1 MIDSLFSDSPYN
13 QLIASVALLLLVSD
27 LWSLWKFDRRLLTTR
42 AASAHLLARRD
53 GRNGANPSEA
63 VQRWADRHLADG
75 LDDADP
81 GAHIQVLRDLPADL
95 RQPAPTS
102 RIRFAP
108 ALLTALGVLGTFY
121 GIATGLQSLDKASIG
136 QDTEKMMA
144 AIWGLIEGMN
154 TAFDTSLVGLGA
166 AGVTIVVMAATDTAR
181 KWSWNWTKAGL
192 AAVAR
197 PESPT
202 DLLRRLVA
210 TDQQDAH
217 RAQLDAAQKLGA
229 AATAM
234 EASLATLGK
243 GLETFDAGVIGD
255 RVGKVIE
262 EKMEP
267 VFTGMHSELQ
277 KIQRLMADQN
287 EDILTKLLADL
298 RTEVFDPVTE
308 RLDQSAATS
317 KRAAEAVERLTTEL
331 GGAIQTIE
339 KFQTDTLQKLATFT
353 TDLKELL
360 DTFRGE
366 TEGVLRQ
373 VSSEIHRA
381 VEQSVEGMSA
391 QREAFEASAATAS
404 TTFKGIRVELEQALE
419 RRGEEERRMLEQT
432 REGVVTILAEAQTAF
447 SNQTDTLAEVGTQ
460 ASNLMLDAKES
471 VEEGLSNIDAA
482 LRTTCNAVES
492 QLDAFRRSYQERLDA
507 FFRQQNDLLE
517 QTLGQQRDGL
527 AAVVRSLDDV
537 FKAEH
542 QRRVDVQKSVEDTFT
557 RLTEAS
563 AEIRELADAVGLTNS
578 ARMNQ
583 LQEAASTIGRQVKSL
598 ELQYRRMDEHFE
610 AMLTAGH
617 DALRGYVDAAN
628 AHNGQFYRSLD
639 EASAKILS
647 NMISAADYLVA
658 SEQNRRVGEQPE
670 PRP

>member
-1 MIDSLFSDSPYN
+1 
-13 QLIASVALLLLVSD
+13 
-27 LWSLWKFDRRLLTTR
+27 
-42 AASAHLLARRD
+42 
-53 GRNGANPSEA
+53 
-63 VQRWADRHLADG
+63 
-75 LDDADP
+75 
-81 GAHIQVLRDLPADL
+81 
-95 RQPAPTS
+95 
-102 RIRFAP
+102 
-108 ALLTALGVLGTFY
+108 
-121 GIATGLQSLDKASIG
+121 
-136 QDTEKMMA
+136 
-144 AIWGLIEGMN
+144 
-154 TAFDTSLVGLGA
+154 
-166 AGVTIVVMAATDTAR
+166 
-181 KWSWNWTKAGL
+181 
-192 AAVAR
+192 
-197 PESPT
+197 
-202 DLLRRLVA
+202 
-210 TDQQDAH
+210 
-217 RAQLDAAQKLGA
+217 
-229 AATAM
+229 
-234 EASLATLGK
+234 
-243 GLETFDAGVIGD
+243 
-255 RVGKVIE
+255 
-262 EKMEP
+262 
-267 VFTGMHSELQ
+267 
-277 KIQRLMADQN
+277 
-287 EDILTKLLADL
+287 
-298 RTEVFDPVTE
+298 
-308 RLDQSAATS
+308 
-317 KRAAEAVERLTTEL
+317 
-331 GGAIQTIE
+331 
-339 KFQTDTLQKLATFT
+339 
-353 TDLKELL
+353 
-360 DTFRGE
+360 
-366 TEGVLRQ
+366 
-373 VSSEIHRA
+373 
-381 VEQSVEGMSA
+381 
-391 QREAFEASAATAS
+391 
-404 TTFKGIRVELEQALE
+404 
-419 RRGEEERRMLEQT
+419 MLEQT